1 VRKATWSRDRCAR
14 KDLPDYQTAKVV
26 VTARGE
32 MNQLRGRAIA
42 RIVLF
47 IIVVSIAIV
56 IRASVAASDIPLL
69 GDAKTRYDPIANS
82 LLAGHGFSRDTAP
95 PYRPDNFDQPGYPLM
110 LASVYAITNRSTR
123 AVVLVQLLLELLV
136 LLAVILIAREL
147 KLSRNAQILAVVI
160 GLICPFL
167 AKYAGLLLSEILAT
181 LVISLACYAFMRSV
195 RESPRNNLKWWA
207 MAGLASGISLLIRAD
222 TLIVVML
229 ISAVAIILARPPS
242 AKLRLLQTTVLI
254 GSIVLTL
261 TPWTIRNYLQF
272 KAFNPLG
279 SVSAQAGLPYVKWLN
294 TWLDSPADLKPFWW
308 DAMKTEEH
316 LEPFPAAKI
325 PDDDERNRAWSSLLQ
340 GREQKTMR
348 GEPNRQFQELAD
360 EAGRKRPLQT
370 FVVVPVRRLIKTL
383 LYPQIN
389 RLPTLM
395 GTRLPYFALQG
406 LWLLLLGFSLLG
418 VVQAIRLKRFV
429 VLLVVAVIIG
439 RMLLP
444 LISGLGADPR
454 LLVEILPLLYVL
466 TAFGI
471 SASYDLFRA
480 KVSPIAQTPP

>member
-1 VRKATWSRDRCAR
+1 MSQLKA
-14 KDLPDYQTAKVV
+14 
-26 VTARGE
+26 
-32 MNQLRGRAIA
+32 RAIA

-47 IIVVSIAIV
+47 IIVASIAIA
-56 IRASVAASDIPLL
+56 IRLSVAASDIPLL

-95 PYRPDNFDQPGYPLM
+95 PYRPDNFDQPGYPLV

-123 AVVLVQLLLELLV
+123 AVVWFQLLLELLV
-136 LLAVILIAREL
+136 LLPVIWIAKEL
-147 KLSRNAQILAVVI
+147 KLSRKAQILAVAI

-167 AKYAGLLLSEILAT
+167 AKYAGLLLSEVLAT
-181 LVISLACYAFMRSV
+181 LVISFACYAFMRSV
-195 RESPRNNLKWWA
+195 RESQRDSLIWWA
-207 MAGLASGISLLIRAD
+207 LAGLASGIALLIRAD
-222 TLIVVML
+222 TLIVVSLM
-229 ISAVAIILARPPS
+229 SAVAIILARPPS
-242 AKLRLLQTTVLI
+242 VKSRLLQTSILI
-254 GSIVLTL
+254 ISIVLTL
-261 TPWTIRNYLQF
+261 TPWTVRNYLQF
-272 KAFNPLG
+272 KAFKPLG

-308 DAMKTEEH
+308 DAMKPEEN
-316 LEPFPAAKI
+316 LEPFPAAKV
-325 PDDDERNRAWSSLLQ
+325 PDDDERNRASSSLLQ

-360 EAGRKRPLQT
+360 EASRKRPLQT

-395 GTRLPYFALQG
+395 GTRLPFFSLQA

-418 VVQAIRLKRFV
+418 IVQAMQLKRYA
-429 VLLVVAVIIG
+429 VLLLVAVIIG

-444 LISGLGADPR
+444 LVSGLGADPR
-454 LLVEILPLLYVL
+454 LLVEILPEIYVL
-466 TAFGI
+466 AALGI
-471 SASYDLFRA
+471 SASYEFLKA
-480 KVSPIAQTPP
+480 MGSPVFQALL